1 MADII
6 DFPELPDL
14 RSASGRDWLRSII
27 SAEPDAMRVITVN
40 GDSMFPTL
48 ADGDTILVDTDQNTV
63 ARDGIYVVRFGEFK
77 LIKRLRVDPDTPRVT
92 ISSDNANYPA
102 LAPVEPSDV
111 DLVGRVIWL
120 ARRLSDATA

>member
-14 RSASGRDWLRSII
+14 RPASVRDWLRSII

-63 ARDGIYVVRFGEFK
+63 ERDGIYIVRFGEYR
-77 LIKRLRVDPDTPRVT
+77 LIKRLHVDPASQQIT
-92 ISSDNANYPA
+92 IYCDNANYPA
-102 LAPVEPSDV
+102 LSPCEPGDV
-111 DLVGRVIWL
+111 DVVGRVVWL
-120 ARRLSDATA
+120 GRRL